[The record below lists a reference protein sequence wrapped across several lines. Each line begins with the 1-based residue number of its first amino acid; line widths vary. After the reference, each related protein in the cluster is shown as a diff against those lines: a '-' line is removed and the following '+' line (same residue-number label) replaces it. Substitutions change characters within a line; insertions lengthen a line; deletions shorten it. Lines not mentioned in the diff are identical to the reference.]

1 MSHKVTLWKMPAF
14 TDNASIVVK
23 ASFAVNAGVFR
34 VGRCPTPRQA
44 VRRLHPRT
52 APEFSQAKITDAE
65 KKKA

>member
-1 MSHKVTLWKMPAF
+1 MPAF
-14 TDNASIVVK
+14 TDNAS
-23 ASFAVNAGVFR
+23 FAVKAGVFS

-44 VRRLHPRT
+44 VRRLHPRI